1 MEHIFTL
8 KERLHSSIPPE
19 NNGRKLLG
27 PLKLREIFRYQK
39 DQWKKLTRLYAVISN
54 FSRFFLWKKRW
65 EKIPLVFWGEFF
77 IVLAKTAYFSTD
89 ILPIFSWG
97 TQNVNAPLPTCDI
110 SNSFQWQKFARL
122 LCRNMLHICAS
133 AVQKYA
139 AYFRQYDHTI
149 MGWFCY
155 YDYNI
160 LL

>member
-65 EKIPLVFWGEFF
+65 KKNSTSFLRGIFHRVGKNS
-77 IVLAKTAYFSTD
+77 VLFYRYSPD
-89 ILPIFSWG
+89 ILLRNTKCKRSF
-97 TQNVNAPLPTCDI
+97 TYVRHFEFI
-110 SNSFQWQKFARL
+110 SMAK
-122 LCRNMLHICAS
+122 ICAS

-139 AYFRQYDHTI
+139 PYLRVCCAEICCIFSPI
-149 MGWFCY
+149 
-155 YDYNI
+155 
-160 LL
+160 